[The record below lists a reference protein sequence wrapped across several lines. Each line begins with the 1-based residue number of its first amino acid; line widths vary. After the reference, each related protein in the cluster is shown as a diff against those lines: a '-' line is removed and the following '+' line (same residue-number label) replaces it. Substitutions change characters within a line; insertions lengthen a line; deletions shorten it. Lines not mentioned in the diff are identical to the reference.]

1 MIEETY
7 KFKWKTFEE
16 EMPESYKMILAR
28 SPKETIKNAQ
38 WAFISDDK
46 KMIYAH
52 DMKWFRYV
60 SRCKKW
66 LWCYPEDIE
75 KVEENNE
82 ST

>member
-1 MIEETY
+1 MIVEEY
-7 KFKWKTFEE
+7 KFTWKSFEE
-16 EMPESYKMILAR
+16 EIPKSHKIILVR
-28 SPKETIKNAQ
+28 SSKETIKDAQ

-66 LWCYPEDIE
+66 LWCYDKSIE
-75 KVEENNE
+75 LIK
-82 ST
+82 

>member
-1 MIEETY
+1 MIVEEY
-7 KFKWKTFEE
+7 KFTWKTFEE
-16 EMPESYKMILAR
+16 EMPKSHEIILVR
-28 SPKETIKNAQ
+28 SAKETIKDAQ

-66 LWCYPEDIE
+66 LWCYDTSIE
-75 KVEENNE
+75 LIRK
-82 ST
+82 